1 MKKYRVKNRLA
12 QYVKDE
18 KYRMVLESGGK
29 RVLLVEVEEKV
40 ANSVGLT
47 LGSFKNL
54 KKNITSPSIITA
66 LRVAEYFNVHVE
78 DIFYIEEYE
87 EDC

>member
-1 MKKYRVKNRLA
+1 MKKYRVKNRLSKYI
-12 QYVKDE
+12 QDE
-18 KYRMVLESGGK
+18 KYRMVLDRGGK
-29 RVLLVEVEEKV
+29 KVLLVEVEEKV
-40 ANSVGLT
+40 AKSIGLT
-47 LGSFKNL
+47 LGSLKNL
-54 KKNITSPSIITA
+54 KKNTTNPSIITA